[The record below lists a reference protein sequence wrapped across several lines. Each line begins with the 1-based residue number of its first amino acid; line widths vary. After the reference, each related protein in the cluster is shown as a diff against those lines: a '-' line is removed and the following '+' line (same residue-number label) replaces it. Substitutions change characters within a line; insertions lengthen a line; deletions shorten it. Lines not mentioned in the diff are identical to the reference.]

1 MGLADYTAIVEAGN
15 AVVDLLRDNLT
26 PEPLGNRELIA
37 LCSPHE
43 SENNQLTLY
52 LYHIEEENQNMTS
65 GYYQLD
71 QTTQRRAAAQ
81 FTLRYLVT
89 AHSKAPVQL
98 RQADQHRIVG
108 AAIQT
113 LRDNPVMPQRY
124 LAGSLAEEHA
134 QLHLAVEKVPLEQLL
149 KIWNNTSKEYKLSFV
164 LMVTGVTIASKRK
177 RQVTRITDFE
187 VSINPETHESLVQR
201 SVSAVLR
208 LRDGFL
214 GTPIENSGALFRID
228 GMPSQPQAKPGGYR
242 VWTGLAEGRHT
253 LSVSMRGFQ
262 TEELIVDIRPGQVW
276 EGSADLKPGLGY
288 PFGKDAVTVRLTVT
302 RGGQP
307 LADQP
312 VWLAV
317 ADPAP
322 LKLAQDKA
330 EKGAQT
336 LRLFCRGE
344 VSALPV
350 PGVFLLEEGKAPE
363 LVTLQAVEGEDGR
376 LTAPLAHAHTRGKAL
391 LPAQQYRTDG
401 QGRISVMLREAA
413 RLAVFCNGSI
423 QYAEPGTEGEQT
435 ITLRF

>member
-113 LRDNPVMPQRY
+113 LRDNPVVPQRY

-187 VSINPETHESLVQR
+187 VSVNPETHESLVQR

-214 GTPIENSGALFRID
+214 GTPKQRCTVPHRRDAQPAAGQAGRVPGLDRSRGRTAHPVGQHARIPDRGTHRGYPARSGVGR
-228 GMPSQPQAKPGGYR
+228 QRRPQARAG
-242 VWTGLAEGRHT
+242 
-253 LSVSMRGFQ
+253 LSVWQGCGHRAPDRDARRAAVGGPAGMAGRG
-262 TEELIVDIRPGQVW
+262 
-276 EGSADLKPGLGY
+276 
-288 PFGKDAVTVRLTVT
+288 
-302 RGGQP
+302 
-307 LADQP
+307 
-312 VWLAV
+312 
-317 ADPAP
+317 
-322 LKLAQDKA
+322 
-330 EKGAQT
+330 
-336 LRLFCRGE
+336 
-344 VSALPV
+344 
-350 PGVFLLEEGKAPE
+350 
-363 LVTLQAVEGEDGR
+363 
-376 LTAPLAHAHTRGKAL
+376 
-391 LPAQQYRTDG
+391 
-401 QGRISVMLREAA
+401 
-413 RLAVFCNGSI
+413 
-423 QYAEPGTEGEQT
+423 
-435 ITLRF
+435 